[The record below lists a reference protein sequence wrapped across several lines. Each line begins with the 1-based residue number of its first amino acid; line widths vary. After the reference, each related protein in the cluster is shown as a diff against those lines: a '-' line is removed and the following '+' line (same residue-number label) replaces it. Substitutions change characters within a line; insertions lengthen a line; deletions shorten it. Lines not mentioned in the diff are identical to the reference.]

1 MRHAG
6 NLPRPRD
13 ELGRYLAAAGT
24 TQVVHI
30 RAPRELLAQLDAAA
44 GVEGVSRAALC
55 RCAWSEW
62 LEDWMLRRTG
72 RRPILARIEEGK

>member
-1 MRHAG
+1 MSAG
-6 NLPRPRD
+6 DLPRPRD
-13 ELGRYLAAAGT
+13 ELGRYLATAS

-44 GVEGVSRAALC
+44 GVEGVSRSALC
-55 RCAWSEW
+55 RCAWSHW

-72 RRPILARIEEGK
+72 RRPILARIEEEGK